1 MDTLINQ
8 ADVVEEW
15 IHTVAD
21 GKYSLLVMENR

>member
-8 ADVVEEW
+8 ADVVEER

-21 GKYSLLVMENR
+21 GEHSLLVMENR